1 MTEKNGSNVMSVLKR
16 STLSQEQKYKEI
28 KMRKEIY
35 YVVKTDEGYK
45 APKGQFVKSLNRAV
59 FYGTLKK
66 AQETAEDPECINPKI
81 IEIEIAEVKEV

>member
-1 MTEKNGSNVMSVLKR
+1 
-16 STLSQEQKYKEI
+16 
-28 KMRKEIY
+28 MRKEIY

-66 AQETAEDPECINPKI
+66 AQETALFWIHC
-81 IEIEIAEVKEV
+81 AKEKGNYALA